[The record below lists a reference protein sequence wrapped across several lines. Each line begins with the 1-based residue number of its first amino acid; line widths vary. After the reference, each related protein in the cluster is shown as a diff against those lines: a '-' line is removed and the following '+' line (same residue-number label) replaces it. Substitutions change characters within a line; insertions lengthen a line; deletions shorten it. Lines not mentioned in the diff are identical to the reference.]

1 MRYLNRLSLV
11 VPIAAASI
19 ISIGA
24 APSNATTL
32 NIVMESRVSVLD
44 PVLSTAHQSR
54 NHGYMIYDTLL
65 ALDEQ
70 GVIRPEMV
78 DNWRVSDDKK
88 TYTFTLRDGLTWH
101 DGAKVTAEDCV
112 ASIKRWAQQDR
123 MGRALMKYITDLH
136 ADTEKSFSVTLSIQ
150 TELILTA
157 FAKPSGI
164 PLFMMPK
171 RVAET
176 PVTVPITDYTGSG
189 PFKFVAAEYKPG
201 VRVVYVKNEAYVPRP
216 EPASG
221 LAGGKVAKVDRVER
235 IEMADQLSAV
245 NALVKHEIDYLETVP
260 FDLLPMVEGLP
271 GVVVERLDTLG
282 YQPVYRFNHLHP
294 PFNNKLVRQAAM
306 YAIGQE
312 AALQTQIGNPKY
324 YRTCAAVFGC
334 GLPYESSAKSEM
346 VIPSNIEKAKSLL
359 KQSGYNGERVVV
371 LQATDIPLIAS
382 MPIVIAQHLR
392 EAGFNVDLQAMDF
405 MTVLSR
411 RSNRASVADGGWSL
425 FVTTWHNTEVE
436 DPVRSFTVTANGNDA
451 WAGWPT
457 VPAIVEGTNQFLL
470 APDEE
475 HRKEI
480 AARLQELVI
489 DEGVVGPLGSVT
501 KPVGY
506 STAISGILHAPV
518 QVFWNISK

>member
-1 MRYLNRLSLV
+1 MRHLNRLPLV
-11 VPIAAASI
+11 APMAAAAIFSMGI
-19 ISIGA
+19 

-78 DNWRVSDDKK
+78 ETWKVSDDKK
-88 TYTFTLRDGLTWH
+88 TYAFTLRDGLTWH

-136 ADTEKSFSVTLSIQ
+136 ADGEKSFSVTLSIQ
-150 TELILTA
+150 TDLILTA

-176 PVTVPITDYTGSG
+176 PVTDPITDYTGSG
-189 PFKFVAAEYKPG
+189 PFKFVASEYKPG

-245 NALVKHEIDYLETVP
+245 NALIKHEIDYLETVP

-306 YAIGQE
+306 
-312 AALQTQIGNPKY
+312 
-324 YRTCAAVFGC
+324 
-334 GLPYESSAKSEM
+334 
-346 VIPSNIEKAKSLL
+346 
-359 KQSGYNGERVVV
+359 
-371 LQATDIPLIAS
+371 
-382 MPIVIAQHLR
+382 
-392 EAGFNVDLQAMDF
+392 
-405 MTVLSR
+405 
-411 RSNRASVADGGWSL
+411 
-425 FVTTWHNTEVE
+425 
-436 DPVRSFTVTANGNDA
+436 
-451 WAGWPT
+451 
-457 VPAIVEGTNQFLL
+457 
-470 APDEE
+470 
-475 HRKEI
+475 
-480 AARLQELVI
+480 
-489 DEGVVGPLGSVT
+489 
-501 KPVGY
+501 
-506 STAISGILHAPV
+506 
-518 QVFWNISK
+518 

>member
-1 MRYLNRLSLV
+1 MSEARRSSRTDGLCGSITNAPPVRSTPRSGVRKPGCPSGIWSASEAARKCRRSHLKNTEQAGSINRESSMRHLNRLSWV
-11 VPIAAASI
+11 VPMAAASI
-19 ISIGA
+19 FSIGA
-24 APSNATTL
+24 APSHATTL

-78 DNWRVSDDKK
+78 DNWKVSDDKK

-136 ADTEKSFSVTLSIQ
+136 ADGEKSFSVTLSIQ
-150 TELILTA
+150 TDLILTA

-176 PVTVPITDYTGSG
+176 PVTDPITDYTGSG

-245 NALVKHEIDYLETVP
+245 NALIKHEIDYLETVP

-271 GVVVERLDTLG
+271 GVVVERLDTPG
-282 YQPVYRFNHLHP
+282 YQPVSRFNHLHP

-346 VIPSNIEKAKSLL
+346 VIPSDIEKAKSLL

-382 MPIVIAQHLR
+382 MPR
-392 EAGFNVDLQAMDF
+392 Y
-405 MTVLSR
+405 R
-411 RSNRASVADGGWSL
+411 PASA
-425 FVTTWHNTEVE
+425 
-436 DPVRSFTVTANGNDA
+436 
-451 WAGWPT
+451 
-457 VPAIVEGTNQFLL
+457 
-470 APDEE
+470 
-475 HRKEI
+475 
-480 AARLQELVI
+480 
-489 DEGVVGPLGSVT
+489 
-501 KPVGY
+501 
-506 STAISGILHAPV
+506 
-518 QVFWNISK
+518 

>member
-1 MRYLNRLSLV
+1 MPYMSAARRLSREAGLCESISNAPPSRSTPRSGVRKPGCPSGISSPIEAARKCRRSHSKNSELASSLNRGFSMRYLNRLLLV
-11 VPIAAASI
+11 VPIAI
-19 ISIGA
+19 VSIGA

-78 DNWRVSDDKK
+78 DTWKVSDDKK
-88 TYTFTLRDGLTWH
+88 TYAFTLRDGLTWH
-101 DGAKVTAEDCV
+101 DGAKVTAEECV

-136 ADTEKSFSVTLSIQ
+136 ADSEKSFSVTLSIQ
-150 TELILTA
+150 TNLILTA

-171 RVAET
+171 RVAEP
-176 PVTVPITDYTGSG
+176 PVTEPITDYTGSG
-189 PFKFVAAEYKPG
+189 PFKFVAPEYKPG
-201 VRVVYVKNEAYVPRP
+201 VRVVYVKNEAYVPRS

-245 NALVKHEIDYLETVP
+245 NALIKHEIDYLETVP

-294 PFNNKLVRQAAM
+294 PFNNKLVRQPAM
-306 YAIGQE
+306 YA
-312 AALQTQIGNPKY
+312 L
-324 YRTCAAVFGC
+324 
-334 GLPYESSAKSEM
+334 
-346 VIPSNIEKAKSLL
+346 
-359 KQSGYNGERVVV
+359 
-371 LQATDIPLIAS
+371 
-382 MPIVIAQHLR
+382 
-392 EAGFNVDLQAMDF
+392 
-405 MTVLSR
+405 
-411 RSNRASVADGGWSL
+411 
-425 FVTTWHNTEVE
+425 
-436 DPVRSFTVTANGNDA
+436 
-451 WAGWPT
+451 
-457 VPAIVEGTNQFLL
+457 
-470 APDEE
+470 
-475 HRKEI
+475 
-480 AARLQELVI
+480 
-489 DEGVVGPLGSVT
+489 GP
-501 KPVGY
+501 
-506 STAISGILHAPV
+506 
-518 QVFWNISK
+518 